1 MASRRLGDNNT
12 TQVLTGKDIVI
23 EAEVRFF
30 SKTKK
35 RIDTYMNYTRP
46 PLAIGLDTIRKAFL
60 DAKSR
65 RVRLRYLTEITQENL
80 QYCKELL
87 SIVDELR
94 HLDGIKGNF
103 MISEGE
109 YLAPLILFE
118 KGKIA
123 PQIIY
128 SNVREIVEQ
137 QQYIFDNLW
146 NNAISAKERIK
157 EIEEG
162 VKVRYETKVLKNQ
175 DEIVSR
181 IKEFLVNSNE
191 LLVCSRYGGLQL
203 GQIRF
208 SDLGKQLVDKHR
220 KGEHKG
226 IRLVTTIDDK
236 GGVELIKI
244 LLKDGLQI
252 KDIKNIPPMNFSI
265 SDKEMHATIEMM
277 EGGRM
282 IQTVLVSNEPIYI
295 NHFRSIFEDLWT
307 AGMDARVKI
316 RNIEEGV
323 ELAKI
328 EIIQNPIEAI
338 ERFNSLI
345 KLASHEVLRIFP
357 SIKDFRLRVQSG
369 IFQLVSE
376 ALDRGVDI
384 RILIPA
390 GQDELKQIVNE
401 LNLSALPHKI
411 HIRSIDKSLQTT
423 IGILVVDRTKS
434 LIIESM
440 DDTKDDYLQSV
451 GLAAYSNSRPIA
463 TSYASIFESLW
474 KHTELYE
481 QLQVYNIMQEEFINI
496 AAHELRTPIQQ
507 HGYHVMS

>member
-23 EAEVRFF
+23 NAEVRFF

-60 DAKSR
+60 DPKSR

-137 QQYIFDNLW
+137 YIFDNLW
-146 NNAISAKERIK
+146 NNAISAKERIR
-157 EIEEG
+157 EIEER

-191 LLVCSRYGGLQL
+191 LLVCSRHGGLQL

-208 SDLGKQLVDKHR
+208 SDLGKLLVDKHR

-307 AGMDARVKI
+307 VGMDAR
-316 RNIEEGV
+316 
-323 ELAKI
+323 
-328 EIIQNPIEAI
+328 
-338 ERFNSLI
+338 
-345 KLASHEVLRIFP
+345 
-357 SIKDFRLRVQSG
+357 
-369 IFQLVSE
+369 
-376 ALDRGVDI
+376 
-384 RILIPA
+384 
-390 GQDELKQIVNE
+390 
-401 LNLSALPHKI
+401 
-411 HIRSIDKSLQTT
+411 
-423 IGILVVDRTKS
+423 
-434 LIIESM
+434 
-440 DDTKDDYLQSV
+440 
-451 GLAAYSNSRPIA
+451 
-463 TSYASIFESLW
+463 
-474 KHTELYE
+474 
-481 QLQVYNIMQEEFINI
+481 
-496 AAHELRTPIQQ
+496 
-507 HGYHVMS
+507 